1 MPAIARPLAQRT
13 HSTMQLGLYAPI
25 DEASVLPH
33 GDFALLEENIQTLLV
48 PESGESVFQDRLA
61 LARRSA
67 TPVTAANRYLPPDLR
82 PIGPDVDQK
91 RLDRWCETVMR
102 RSEEVGVRT
111 IVWGSGV
118 SRRVP
123 EGFSFD
129 TARDQFTEAVGR
141 AAPIAERHGVMIV
154 IEPVCRHDSNFIMSL
169 ADGAEIVQRVGHP
182 SVRLLADFYHM
193 IIENEPASEI
203 VRHAAIL
210 EHVHLSELGPDRGQP
225 GRKGD
230 DLRDYLRALRDA
242 GYDKGLV
249 IESFWNDLASESRS
263 GLQNLREQMRDVGL
277 S

>member
-1 MPAIARPLAQRT
+1 MK
-13 HSTMQLGLYAPI
+13 LGLYASI
-25 DEASVLPH
+25 DEAAALPH
-33 GDFALLEENIQTLLV
+33 GEFEILEENIQTLLV
-48 PESGESVFQDRLA
+48 PDSEESVFQERLA
-61 LARRSA
+61 LARKSG

-82 PIGPDVDQK
+82 PIGPEVDLK

-169 ADGAEIVQRVGHP
+169 ADGAEIVRRVGHP
-182 SVRLLADFYHM
+182 SVGLLADFYHM

-230 DLRDYLRALRDA
+230 DLREYLSALRDA
-242 GYDKGLV
+242 GYEKGLV